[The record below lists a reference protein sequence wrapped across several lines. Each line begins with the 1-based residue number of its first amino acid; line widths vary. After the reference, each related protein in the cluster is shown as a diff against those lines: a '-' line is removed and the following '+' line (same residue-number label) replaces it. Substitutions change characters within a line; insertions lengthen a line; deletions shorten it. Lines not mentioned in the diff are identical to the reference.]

1 MSDSATSWTVAY
13 QDPLSMEF
21 SRQEH
26 YDLNQIPYDYTVEV
40 KNRFKGLDLIDRVS
54 DKLWMEARNIVQ
66 ETEIKTIP
74 RKRNSKKQT
83 GCLRRPYK

>member
-40 KNRFKGLDLIDRVS
+40 KNRFKGLDLIGRVPE
-54 DKLWMEARNIVQ
+54 KLWMDAGVQ
-66 ETEIKTIP
+66 P
-74 RKRNSKKQT
+74 PQDPGRLQSMRLQSQT
-83 GCLRRPYK
+83 